1 MANRFEK
8 AETGVVCGL
17 DMLQHHCA
25 TLNSYK
31 WVKASGL
38 PYFINQRRDEN
49 GKIVHFLDRETK
61 EKTEPPCTPEQA
73 RAILIE
79 FGLTSLGGFKV

>member
-8 AETGVVCGL
+8 ADTNVTYGL
-17 DMLQHHCA
+17 DMLQNHCA
-25 TLNSYK
+25 TINSYN
-31 WVKASGL
+31 WVKESGL

-61 EKTEPPCTPEQA
+61 QKTEPPCTPEQA

>member
-8 AETGVVCGL
+8 AETGVVYGL
-17 DMLQHHCA
+17 DMLYNHCA
-25 TLNSYK
+25 KLNALN

-38 PYFINQRRDEN
+38 PYFINQRRDED